1 MERKIASLSGSTAA
15 SDVATRRKLQ
25 AELNEAKAN
34 LDDEYISHSR
44 SAQDAALDAEQ
55 EAYTLSKE
63 KYIEQLEEQLKDTET
78 LIENSIMDVL
88 FNADTVYTELN
99 NLADLYGIDLSDSL
113 TQPWKKASAQAIE
126 WKEEL
131 ARTLSASELA
141 LITHESGAVTAFS
154 NGVATKIE
162 GTWSR
167 VQTAARN
174 YAGYLTSSELSNGF
188 SRTLTGFGSQI
199 QAIADKWNAVK
210 RAADDAYAAQTRKVT
225 VGGNVNYSSGGGTGS
240 SGGSGGSSGSGD
252 GSKKTPETAK
262 TMHASGQLFVRT
274 VVPTNIVA
282 THKTVGGV
290 TYVPIPGTDY
300 YVKKTDAPFGS
311 APYGTT
317 KYKYYAKGTT
327 GVLEDQLAIVDEL
340 GPELILRANPK
351 TGRLDYLTKGTS
363 VIPAEATTELMK
375 LADIGVDGLT
385 MPQFDSGVNVLTNY
399 ISKPELN
406 IDIAEFVHVDKVD
419 KDTMPQLEAMVDKKI
434 NDFSRQLNYA
444 LKRYTK

>member
-1 MERKIASLSGSTAA
+1 M
-15 SDVATRRKLQ
+15 
-25 AELNEAKAN
+25 NEAKAN

-44 SAQDAALDAEQ
+44 SAQDAALDAES

-113 TQPWKKASAQAIE
+113 TQPWKKASAQAIA
-126 WKEEL
+126 WKDEL

-199 QAIADKWNAVK
+199 QAIVDKWNAVK

-240 SGGSGGSSGSGD
+240 SGGSGGRSAASTPSQEYGVTALLTMG
-252 GSKKTPETAK
+252 KKTFYAIGTSSVSEADAK
-262 TMHASGQLFVRT
+262 SKAELAIMDKYEKYQKSKGVSESAYEASWLRSWQNKVKYSK
-274 VVPTNIVA
+274 VVA
-282 THKTVGGV
+282 K
-290 TYVPIPGTDY
+290 
-300 YVKKTDAPFGS
+300 
-311 APYGTT
+311 
-317 KYKYYAKGTT
+317 YAKGTV
-327 GVLEDQLAIVDEL
+327 GVPEDQLSIVDEL

-385 MPQFDSGVNVLTNY
+385 MPQFDSGVNVMTNY

>member
-1 MERKIASLSGSTAA
+1 
-15 SDVATRRKLQ
+15 
-25 AELNEAKAN
+25 
-34 LDDEYISHSR
+34 
-44 SAQDAALDAEQ
+44 
-55 EAYTLSKE
+55 
-63 KYIEQLEEQLKDTET
+63 
-78 LIENSIMDVL
+78 MDVL

-174 YAGYLTSSELSNGF
+174 YAGYLTSAELSNGF

-282 THKTVGGV
+282 IHKTVGGV

-385 MPQFDSGVNVLTNY
+385 MPQFDSGVNVMTNY